1 MGAVPTSR
9 PTHSPVASPLVV
21 RYEAE
26 QSAIAVLVGDLE
38 QELAAIIGG
47 AADDQPD
54 DEHDVEGSSIGFE
67 RARVT
72 ALLRSTEA
80 RQQLID
86 DALVDARAGIGAACR
101 VCGTPIP
108 AERLAALS
116 GVNTCIACSATSIR
130 PRYGLAR

>member
-1 MGAVPTSR
+1 MPTSR
-9 PTHSPVASPLVV
+9 PTAPPVASPLVV

-38 QELAAIIGG
+38 EELAAIIVG
-47 AADDQPD
+47 ATADQPD

-80 RQQLID
+80 RRQLID
-86 DALVDARAGIGAACR
+86 DALLDARAGIGAACR
-101 VCGTPIP
+101 VCGSPIP
-108 AERLAALS
+108 GDRLAALP
-116 GVNTCIACSATSIR
+116 GVNTCIGCSATSIR
-130 PRYGLAR
+130 PRYGLGR